1 MKTIGSLLS
10 RYLKKASGFSRLD
23 RLDSRSDLILDSNWT
38 GFVFYF
44 VADSCGRNLDGFLPC
59 LRDFLPIAS
68 GTAWSCRVSVAQ
80 QSKLE

>member
-38 GFVFYF
+38 FFF
-44 VADSCGRNLDGFLPC
+44 VADSCGGNLDGFLPC

-68 GTAWSCRVSVAQ
+68 WTAWSCRVSVAQ